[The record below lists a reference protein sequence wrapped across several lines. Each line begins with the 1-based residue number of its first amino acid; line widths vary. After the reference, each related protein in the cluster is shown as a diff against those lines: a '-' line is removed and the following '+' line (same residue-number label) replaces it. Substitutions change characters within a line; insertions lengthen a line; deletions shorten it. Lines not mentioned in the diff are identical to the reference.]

1 MRSYL
6 YWSDSA
12 VRKVRNVIGVPCRN
26 NNGERKK
33 QKPGQVTQIRAFTSK
48 KKKKKKSFNK
58 KLDKLKKKTALEK
71 SKRHKKVLVKKSCP

>member
-1 MRSYL
+1 MFHAGIITASVKNRSQGRL
-6 YWSDSA
+6 
-12 VRKVRNVIGVPCRN
+12 RRFGHLR
-26 NNGERKK
+26 
-33 QKPGQVTQIRAFTSK
+33 QK

>member
-1 MRSYL
+1 MFHAGIITASVKNRSQGRL
-6 YWSDSA
+6 
-12 VRKVRNVIGVPCRN
+12 RRFGHLR
-26 NNGERKK
+26 
-33 QKPGQVTQIRAFTSK
+33 Q